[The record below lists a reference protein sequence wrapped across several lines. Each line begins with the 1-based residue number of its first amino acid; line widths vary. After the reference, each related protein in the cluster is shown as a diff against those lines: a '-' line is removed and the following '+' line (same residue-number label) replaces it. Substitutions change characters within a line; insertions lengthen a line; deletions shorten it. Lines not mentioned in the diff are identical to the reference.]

1 VPFPRHHS
9 AYSRVLG
16 GRGGKLAGS
25 VVGEAGRNGGN
36 GTTATPVHVSL
47 AEGENEHHARRIK
60 SAPASGRRTHT
71 ATGELIVSRNSRLTP
86 EQLRYSYITDSDSS
100 DDGWTGQASLQA
112 LSVDDPVL
120 ASPETNGGKSVAA
133 GLGLVADVLG
143 SIGAGGGGADQAQLT
158 PPRRRLG
165 LESVSSS
172 SSLLSPE
179 QMDKLR
185 IEQGLRGRAGEPDG
199 GGRGLWHRARS
210 SAAGGEENEVETET
224 DGGPPQS
231 PLSEDPDSSRDSWAH
246 DAGTLV

>member
-1 VPFPRHHS
+1 M
-9 AYSRVLG
+9 
-16 GRGGKLAGS
+16 
-25 VVGEAGRNGGN
+25 GEAGRSGGN
-36 GTTATPVHVSL
+36 GTMATPVRVLL
-47 AEGENEHHARRIK
+47 AEGENEHPTARQIK

-120 ASPETNGGKSVAA
+120 PSPEATGGRSVAA

-143 SIGAGGGGADQAQLT
+143 SVGASSGASHAQLT

-165 LESVSSS
+165 LESASSS

-185 IEQGLRGRAGEPDG
+185 IEQGLRGRAGEPG
-199 GGRGLWHRARS
+199 GGGGLRHRAGS
-210 SAAGGEENEVETET
+210 SAARFEEKEVETET

-231 PLSEDPDSSRDSWAH
+231 PLSEDPDSSRDSWVN